1 MKKSEERVVYIVL
14 THTGT
19 IPSRLIRI
27 FTRYEYT
34 HVSISLDRNLE
45 HLYSFARK
53 AKYNFFNAGFVEEN
67 FNTGVYGRLKHVKCK
82 IYKIRLDNKK
92 YERICKI
99 LKKYKNRHYLL
110 RYNFLGILCPV
121 FKKSFSRKNYFFCS
135 QFVTRVLIDSRIL
148 KIHEDPSIISPGV
161 LDKKLSIKT
170 DKVYEGLLK
179 SIDIDKIAIS

>member
-53 AKYNFFNAGFVEEN
+53 AKYNFFNAGFC
-67 FNTGVYGRLKHVKCK
+67 R
-82 IYKIRLDNKK
+82 
-92 YERICKI
+92 
-99 LKKYKNRHYLL
+99 
-110 RYNFLGILCPV
+110 
-121 FKKSFSRKNYFFCS
+121 RKF
-135 QFVTRVLIDSRIL
+135 
-148 KIHEDPSIISPGV
+148 
-161 LDKKLSIKT
+161 
-170 DKVYEGLLK
+170 
-179 SIDIDKIAIS
+179 